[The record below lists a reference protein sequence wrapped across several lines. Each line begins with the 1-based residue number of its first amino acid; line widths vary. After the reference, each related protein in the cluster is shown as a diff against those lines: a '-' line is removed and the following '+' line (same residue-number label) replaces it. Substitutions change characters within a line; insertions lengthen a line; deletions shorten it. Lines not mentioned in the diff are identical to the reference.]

1 MSSNY
6 TPYRYYAEKDDPIP
20 IPQGQPNPVPE
31 KRKGRKKQYIAVITV
46 LLLVIGASFA
56 AIYYGVGGEL
66 YPKDDRVAVIYV
78 QGTMLSGSVPG
89 GFGYVTSEEIS
100 DYIQDAVEDDSVQAI
115 VLRINSPGGSPA
127 AAEEIVTEI
136 KKAQEEGV
144 PIVVSM
150 GDVAASAAYYIS
162 APTDMI
168 YANPSTMTGSIG
180 VIWTFQ
186 NLSAFYEEE
195 GVEFHIAKSGEFKD
209 MGGSWRG
216 LSDDEKEYADSVII
230 EVYNS
235 FVDEVAT
242 GRNLSR
248 SDVKDLADGRIYTG
262 AKAKSLGLVDDFGNM
277 YDAIEMA
284 GELGGIEGEPTV
296 IYMNRPTLSRLLF
309 GSDADSSQT
318 VEQFA
323 AYFEDNPFGKITA

>member
-6 TPYRYYAEKDDPIP
+6 TSYQHNLKND
-20 IPQGQPNPVPE
+20 PVPQDPFPI
-31 KRKGRKKQYIAVITV
+31 KRKGRKRHYVAVIAV

-56 AIYYGVGGEL
+56 AIYYGAGGEL
-66 YPKDDRVAVIYV
+66 YTKDDRVAVIYV
-78 QGTMLSGSVPG
+78 QGTMLSGSIPG
-89 GFGYVTSEEIS
+89 GLGFVTSEEIS
-100 DYIQDAVEDDSVQAI
+100 NHIQDAVEDDSVQAI

-136 KKAQEEGV
+136 KKAQDEGM

-150 GDVAASAAYYIS
+150 GDVAASAAYYIA

-186 NLSAFYEEE
+186 NMSAFYEEE
-195 GVEFHIAKSGEFKD
+195 GVEFHVAKSGEFKD

-216 LSDDEKEYADSVII
+216 LSDDEKEYADTVII
-230 EVYNS
+230 EVYNN

-242 GRNLSR
+242 GRNISR

-262 AKAKSLGLVDDFGNM
+262 TKAKSLGLVDNFGNM
-277 YDAIEMA
+277 YDAIEKA
-284 GELGGIEGEPTV
+284 GELGGIEGEPRV
-296 IYMNRPTLSRLLF
+296 IYMNRPTLAGLLF
-309 GSDADSSQT
+309 GSEADSQT
-318 VEQFA
+318 MGQFA
-323 AYFEDNPFGKITA
+323 AYFEDNPFGKIEA

>member
-6 TPYRYYAEKDDPIP
+6 TSYQHSIRSD
-20 IPQGQPNPVPE
+20 PVPQE
-31 KRKGRKKQYIAVITV
+31 QFPVKRKGRKRQYIAVIAV
-46 LLLVIGASFA
+46 LLLIIGASFA
-56 AIYYGVGGEL
+56 AIYYGAGGEF
-66 YPKDDRVAVIYV
+66 YTKDDRVAVIYV
-78 QGTMLSGSVPG
+78 QGTMLSGSIPG
-89 GFGYVTSEEIS
+89 GLGYVTSEEIS

-136 KKAQEEGV
+136 KKAQNEGV

-168 YANPSTMTGSIG
+168 FANPSTMTGSIG

-186 NLSAFYEEE
+186 NMSAFYEEE
-195 GVEFHIAKSGEFKD
+195 GVEFHVAKSGEFKD

-216 LSDDEKEYADSVII
+216 LSDDEKEYADTVII
-230 EVYNS
+230 EVYNR
-235 FVDEVAT
+235 FVDEVAN
-242 GRNLSR
+242 GRNMSR

-262 AKAKSLGLVDDFGNM
+262 EKAKSLGLVDDFGNL
-277 YDAIEMA
+277 YDAIEAA
-284 GELGGIEGEPTV
+284 GELGGIDGEPTV
-296 IYMNRPTLSRLLF
+296 IYMNRPTLAGLLF
-309 GSDADSSQT
+309 GSEAESSQT
-318 VEQFA
+318 VGQFA
-323 AYFEDNPFGKITA
+323 AYFEDSPFGKITA

>member
-1 MSSNY
+1 MTSSY
-6 TPYRYYAEKDDPIP
+6 TSYQDNIRSAPV
-20 IPQGQPNPVPE
+20 PQEQFPE
-31 KRKGRKKQYIAVITV
+31 KRKGRKRQYIAVITI
-46 LLLVIGASFA
+46 LLLIIGASFA
-56 AIYYGVGGEL
+56 AIYYGAGGEL
-66 YPKDDRVAVIYV
+66 YAKADRVAVIYV
-78 QGTMLSGSVPG
+78 QGTLLSGSVPG

-100 DYIQDAVEDDSVQAI
+100 DYIQDAVEDDSIQAI
-115 VLRINSPGGSPA
+115 VLRVNSPGGSPA

-136 KKAQEEGV
+136 KKAQDEGV

-180 VIWTFQ
+180 VIWMFQ
-186 NLSAFYEEE
+186 NMSRYYEEE
-195 GVEFHIAKSGEFKD
+195 GVEFHVAKSGEFKD

-216 LSDDEKEYADSVII
+216 LSDDEKKYADTVIV

-242 GRNLSR
+242 GRNMSR

-277 YDAIEMA
+277 YDAIDKA
-284 GELGGIEGEPTV
+284 GELGGIDGTPTV

-309 GSDADSSQT
+309 GSGTDSQT

-323 AYFEDNPFGKITA
+323 AYFENNPFGKITA

>member
-6 TPYRYYAEKDDPIP
+6 TSYQHSIRSD
-20 IPQGQPNPVPE
+20 PVPQE
-31 KRKGRKKQYIAVITV
+31 QFPVKRKGRKRQYIAVIAI

-56 AIYYGVGGEL
+56 AIYYGAGGEF
-66 YPKDDRVAVIYV
+66 YTKDDRVAVIYV
-78 QGTMLSGSVPG
+78 QGTMLSGSIPG
-89 GFGYVTSEEIS
+89 GLGYVTSEEIS
-100 DYIQDAVEDDSVQAI
+100 DYIQDAVGDDSVQAI

-136 KKAQEEGV
+136 KKAQKEGV

-168 YANPSTMTGSIG
+168 FANPSTMTGSIG

-186 NLSAFYEEE
+186 NMSAFYDEE
-195 GVEFHIAKSGEFKD
+195 GVEFHVAKSGEFKD
-209 MGGSWRG
+209 MGGPWRG

-262 AKAKSLGLVDDFGNM
+262 AKAKRLGLVDDFGNL
-277 YDAIEMA
+277 YDAIEAA
-284 GELGGIEGEPTV
+284 GELGGIDGEPTV
-296 IYMNRPTLSRLLF
+296 IYMNRPTLAGLLF
-309 GSDADSSQT
+309 GSEAESSQT

-323 AYFEDNPFGKITA
+323 AYFEDSPFGKITA

>member
-6 TPYRYYAEKDDPIP
+6 TPYHHYSEQDDPIT
-20 IPQGQPNPVPE
+20 QEKPNPVPE
-31 KRKGRKKQYIAVITV
+31 KRKGRKKQYIAVVVV
-46 LLLVIGASFA
+46 LLLIIGASFA
-56 AIYYGVGGEL
+56 AIYYGAGGEF
-66 YPKDDRVAVIYV
+66 YTKDNKVAVIYV
-78 QGTMLSGSVPG
+78 QGTMLSGSMPG
-89 GFGYVTSEEIS
+89 GLGYVTSEEIS
-100 DYIQDAVEDDSVQAI
+100 DYIRDAVEDDSIQAI
-115 VLRINSPGGSPA
+115 VLRINSPGGSPS

-136 KKAQEEGV
+136 KKAQDEGV

-150 GDVAASAAYYIS
+150 GDVAASAAYYIA

-180 VIWTFQ
+180 VIWMFQ
-186 NLSAFYEEE
+186 NMSRFYDEE
-195 GVEFHIAKSGEFKD
+195 GVEFHVAKSGEFKD

-216 LSDDEKEYADSVII
+216 LSDDEKEYADTVII

-242 GRNLSR
+242 GRDLSR

-262 AKAKSLGLVDDFGNM
+262 SKAKSLGLVDDFGNM
-277 YDAIEMA
+277 YDAIEKA
-284 GELGGIEGEPTV
+284 GELAGIDGEPAV

-309 GSDADSSQT
+309 GSNAESSQT

-323 AYFEDNPFGKITA
+323 AYFEDNPFGKIIA